1 MTGKMTSNWKRVDE
15 IVERVKGELDNADIE
30 FEKLNH
36 LVLEE
41 LGHFESLINDPDQ
54 LARDEAVD
62 FVDAGYAGNSLSSPE
77 QGVPDRCDKP
87 VLEPIREKEISHLNE
102 KDGPGLEDQQ
112 PQTSLL
118 KRAHEN
124 LEELT
129 QTAERKFTS
138 VLESLKAAENEAK
151 DRMRYQKEKRERV
164 ETNLRNIQE
173 SLKDFLKARLSH
185 SGAQSSRP
193 NYICEPQI
201 QMQVN

>member
-1 MTGKMTSNWKRVDE
+1 MTSNWKRVDE

-112 PQTSLL
+112 SQSSLL

-129 QTAERKFTS
+129 QTADRKFTS
-138 VLESLKAAENEAK
+138 VFESLEAAETKANE
-151 DRMRYQKEKRERV
+151 RMQHQKKKRERV
-164 ETNLRNIQE
+164 AKKLFIFKK
-173 SLKDFLKARLSH
+173 SLKDLLKAQWTQ
-185 SGAQSSRP
+185 SG
-193 NYICEPQI
+193 
-201 QMQVN
+201 V